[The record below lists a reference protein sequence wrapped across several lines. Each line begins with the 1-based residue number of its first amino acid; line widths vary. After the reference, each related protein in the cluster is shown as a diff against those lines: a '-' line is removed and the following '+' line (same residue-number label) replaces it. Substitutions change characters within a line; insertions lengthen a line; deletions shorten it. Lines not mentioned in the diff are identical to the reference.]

1 MKYYITNKTLDQKYE
16 IPDMYEEV
24 EIIDDC
30 DDVKTL
36 VLNENLK
43 TVENFRGNNLEN
55 IVFNK
60 NLEEIKSAA
69 FASTKIK
76 RLDFNDNL
84 KLIDF
89 GAFYNCKDLESITF
103 NSSPIIDNYSFNGC
117 TNVKKIIISDKVLS
131 RKLQIN
137 ISDDYE
143 LSSISSKIYENTL
156 FTIEEISKDK
166 KFKHIIKVGK
176 KYIDN
181 EIVELNNNL
190 NNTKKLTKK
199 PIK

>member
-1 MKYYITNKTLDQKYE
+1 MLDEKLYHTGKMIARTKNADE
-16 IPDMYEEV
+16 FLFELKKDGDFVLYLGEEKK
-24 EIIDDC
+24 ED
-30 DDVKTL
+30 
-36 VLNENLK
+36 
-43 TVENFRGNNLEN
+43 
-55 IVFNK
+55 
-60 NLEEIKSAA
+60 AY
-69 FASTKIK
+69 KIK